1 MRTGTK
7 MAMTEEPK
15 TLTIRLGEN
24 FHRRLRAKLLADGT
38 NFQVKVQAMLQ
49 DYVDGPAEEREEIAR
64 QVAIAREGMRRYAP
78 AMRELA
84 R

>member
-1 MRTGTK
+1 MTGTK
-7 MAMTEEPK
+7 TALIEESK

-24 FHRRLRAKLLADGT
+24 FHRRLKAKLLADGT
-38 NFQVKVQAMLQ
+38 NFQTKVQAMLQ
-49 DYVDGPAEEREEIAR
+49 DYVDGPAAEREDIAR